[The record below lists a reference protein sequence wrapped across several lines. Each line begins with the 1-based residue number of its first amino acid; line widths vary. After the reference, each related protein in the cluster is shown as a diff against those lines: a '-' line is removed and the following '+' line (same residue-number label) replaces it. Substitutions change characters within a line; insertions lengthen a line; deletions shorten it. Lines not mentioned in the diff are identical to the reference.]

1 MIIKQDDNE
10 KRLFD
15 GKKITTE
22 FNNDDVLKQNYEGR
36 KMSGFDAGRHIRC
49 VAHIEMNTVRMLA
62 YKNHDEDAFNY
73 LEYHDTAARDR
84 MIKKYPILFK
94 ACSGGI

>member
-36 KMSGFDAGRHIRC
+36 KMSGFDAGHHIRC
-49 VAHIEMNTVRMLA
+49 VAHIEMNTVRAGCYRYDMYLS
-62 YKNHDEDAFNY
+62 NHIYAKRGFLRGKITYTQN
-73 LEYHDTAARDR
+73 
-84 MIKKYPILFK
+84 I
-94 ACSGGI
+94 SN